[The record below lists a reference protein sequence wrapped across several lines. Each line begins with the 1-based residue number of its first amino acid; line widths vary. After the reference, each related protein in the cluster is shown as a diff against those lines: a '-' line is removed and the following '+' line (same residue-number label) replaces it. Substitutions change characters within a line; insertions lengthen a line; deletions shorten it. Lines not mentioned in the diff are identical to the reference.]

1 LYFATN
7 LKYLR
12 ESNGEQQKELAQL
25 LDVSEPTISKYE
37 SGFVEPNLERIV
49 DISRHYEIT
58 LDDLVLKD
66 LRPPMPM
73 YAKNMTYLRKKRA
86 MSQGDIADLL
96 GVTQKCVSK
105 YEKSER
111 AVDVEKLMKLAD
123 FFGVTL
129 DQMVKQ
135 DLSKEESYGK
145 GMDGG

>member
-1 LYFATN
+1 
-7 LKYLR
+7 
-12 ESNGEQQKELAQL
+12 
-25 LDVSEPTISKYE
+25 
-37 SGFVEPNLERIV
+37 
-49 DISRHYEIT
+49 
-58 LDDLVLKD
+58 
-66 LRPPMPM
+66 M
-73 YAKNMTYLRKKRA
+73 
-86 MSQGDIADLL
+86 L